1 MTAQMMKDTHYYIL
15 RIVLLCLAIFN
26 LHISSYAQELNAR
39 VSINHSQIENTRTD
53 VFDALQTKLTE
64 FLNNQKWTEIPFREN
79 EKIQCNFNITVNTY
93 NQEENSFEC
102 SLLMNCSRPV
112 YGSSY
117 NTVSYAVND
126 ADFTFVFTEF
136 DQLEYQDN
144 QIDNN
149 LIALLAYYA
158 YMIIGMDLDT
168 MAPMGGTDCF
178 HMAEDVATAG
188 ENLGFLPGDLEE
200 KINPYLRPLNDALHE
215 MLDSA
220 ELESFRA
227 RGMIELAP
235 LAFMRGRTLNNSFI
249 ILDEAQNATND
260 QMLMFLTRLG
270 FHSSCVISGDPTQTD
285 LPHRVQSGLLKA
297 CSLLE
302 NIDGIKVCRFGKGDV
317 LRHSLVERIVRAYE
331 EDKTNRAEEEKS
343 E

>member
-1 MTAQMMKDTHYYIL
+1 MMKVTHYNIL
-15 RIVLLCLAIFN
+15 KVVLLCLTIFN
-26 LHISSYAQELNAR
+26 LHQSSYAQELDAR
-39 VSINHSQIENTRTD
+39 VTINHSQIENTRTE

-117 NTVSYAVND
+117 NTISYAVND

-168 MAPMGGTDCF
+168 MAPMGGTDYF

-188 ENLGFLPGDLEE
+188 ENLGFPGWKAFGDSGNRFGLLNDYMDGAMEGMREFNYIYHRKGLDRMSEAPDSARAAIVDALDLLQEANRAKSMTKVAQLFTEYKRDELVNIFTKKATKEE
-200 KINPYLRPLNDALHE
+200 KE
-215 MLDSA
+215 
-220 ELESFRA
+220 
-227 RGMIELAP
+227 
-235 LAFMRGRTLNNSFI
+235 
-249 ILDEAQNATND
+249 
-260 QMLMFLTRLG
+260 
-270 FHSSCVISGDPTQTD
+270 
-285 LPHRVQSGLLKA
+285 K
-297 CSLLE
+297 
-302 NIDGIKVCRFGKGDV
+302 
-317 LRHSLVERIVRAYE
+317 AYE
-331 EDKTNRAEEEKS
+331 VLFSIDASQSNTWEKIKN
-343 E
+343 

>member
-1 MTAQMMKDTHYYIL
+1 MMKVTHYNIL
-15 RIVLLCLAIFN
+15 RVVLLCITIFN
-26 LHISSYAQELNAR
+26 LHQSSYAQELDAR
-39 VSINHSQIENTRTD
+39 VTINHSQIENTRTE

-117 NTVSYAVND
+117 NTISYAVND

-168 MAPMGGTDCF
+168 MAPMGGTDYF
-178 HMAEDVATAG
+178 HMAEDIATAG
-188 ENLGFLPGDLEE
+188 ENLGFPGWKAFGDSGNRFGLLNDYMDGAMEGMREFNYIYHRNGLDRMSEAPDSARAAIVDALDLLQEANRAKSMTKVAQLFTEYKRDELVNIFTKKATKEE
-200 KINPYLRPLNDALHE
+200 KE
-215 MLDSA
+215 
-220 ELESFRA
+220 
-227 RGMIELAP
+227 
-235 LAFMRGRTLNNSFI
+235 
-249 ILDEAQNATND
+249 
-260 QMLMFLTRLG
+260 
-270 FHSSCVISGDPTQTD
+270 
-285 LPHRVQSGLLKA
+285 K
-297 CSLLE
+297 
-302 NIDGIKVCRFGKGDV
+302 
-317 LRHSLVERIVRAYE
+317 AYE
-331 EDKTNRAEEEKS
+331 VLFSIDASQSNTWEKIKN
-343 E
+343 

>member
-1 MTAQMMKDTHYYIL
+1 MMKVTHYYIL
-15 RIVLLCLAIFN
+15 KVVLLCLTSFN
-26 LHISSYAQELNAR
+26 LHQSSYAQELDAR
-39 VSINHSQIENTRTD
+39 VTINHSQIENTRTE

-117 NTVSYAVND
+117 NTISYAVND

-168 MAPMGGTDCF
+168 MAPMGGTDYF

-188 ENLGFLPGDLEE
+188 ENLGFPGWKAFGDSGNRFGLLNDYMDGAMEGMREFNYIYHRKGLDRMSEAPDSARAAIVDALDLLQEANRAKSMTKVAQLFTEYKRDELVNIFTKKATKEE
-200 KINPYLRPLNDALHE
+200 KE
-215 MLDSA
+215 
-220 ELESFRA
+220 
-227 RGMIELAP
+227 
-235 LAFMRGRTLNNSFI
+235 
-249 ILDEAQNATND
+249 
-260 QMLMFLTRLG
+260 
-270 FHSSCVISGDPTQTD
+270 
-285 LPHRVQSGLLKA
+285 K
-297 CSLLE
+297 
-302 NIDGIKVCRFGKGDV
+302 
-317 LRHSLVERIVRAYE
+317 AYE
-331 EDKTNRAEEEKS
+331 VLFSIDASQSNTWEKIKN
-343 E
+343 

>member
-1 MTAQMMKDTHYYIL
+1 MMKVTQYYIL
-15 RIVLLCLAIFN
+15 KVVLLCLTILN
-26 LHISSYAQELNAR
+26 LHQSSYAQELDAR
-39 VSINHSQIENTRTD
+39 VTINHSQIENTRTE

-64 FLNNQKWTEIPFREN
+64 FLNNQNWTEIPFREN

-117 NTVSYAVND
+117 NTISYAVND

-168 MAPMGGTDCF
+168 MAPMGGTDYF

-188 ENLGFLPGDLEE
+188 ENLGFPGWKAFGDSGNRFGLLNDYMDGAMEGMREFNYIYHRKGLDRMSEAPDSARAAIVDALDLLQEANRAKSMTKVAQLFTEYKRDELVNIFTKKATKEE
-200 KINPYLRPLNDALHE
+200 KE
-215 MLDSA
+215 
-220 ELESFRA
+220 
-227 RGMIELAP
+227 
-235 LAFMRGRTLNNSFI
+235 
-249 ILDEAQNATND
+249 
-260 QMLMFLTRLG
+260 
-270 FHSSCVISGDPTQTD
+270 
-285 LPHRVQSGLLKA
+285 K
-297 CSLLE
+297 
-302 NIDGIKVCRFGKGDV
+302 
-317 LRHSLVERIVRAYE
+317 AYE
-331 EDKTNRAEEEKS
+331 VLFSIDASQSNTWEKIKN
-343 E
+343 

>member
-1 MTAQMMKDTHYYIL
+1 MMKVTHYNIL
-15 RIVLLCLAIFN
+15 RVVLLCLTIFN
-26 LHISSYAQELNAR
+26 LHQSSYAQELDAR
-39 VSINHSQIENTRTD
+39 VTINHSQIENTRTE

-64 FLNNQKWTEIPFREN
+64 FLNNKKWTEIPFREN

-112 YGSSY
+112 FGSSY
-117 NTVSYAVND
+117 NTISYAVND

-168 MAPMGGTDCF
+168 MAPMGGTDYF

-188 ENLGFLPGDLEE
+188 ENLGFPGWKAFGDSGNRFGLLNDYMDGAMEGMREFNYIYHRKGLDRMSEAPDSARAAIVDALDLLQEANRAKSMTKVAQLFTEYKRDELVNIFTKKATKEE
-200 KINPYLRPLNDALHE
+200 KE
-215 MLDSA
+215 
-220 ELESFRA
+220 
-227 RGMIELAP
+227 
-235 LAFMRGRTLNNSFI
+235 
-249 ILDEAQNATND
+249 
-260 QMLMFLTRLG
+260 
-270 FHSSCVISGDPTQTD
+270 
-285 LPHRVQSGLLKA
+285 K
-297 CSLLE
+297 
-302 NIDGIKVCRFGKGDV
+302 
-317 LRHSLVERIVRAYE
+317 AYE
-331 EDKTNRAEEEKS
+331 VLFSIDASQSNTWEKIKN
-343 E
+343 

>member
-1 MTAQMMKDTHYYIL
+1 MMKVTHYNIL
-15 RIVLLCLAIFN
+15 RVVLLCITIFN
-26 LHISSYAQELNAR
+26 LHQSSYAQELDAR
-39 VSINHSQIENTRTD
+39 VTINHSQIENTRTE

-93 NQEENSFEC
+93 NQEENTFEC

-117 NTVSYAVND
+117 NTISYAVND

-168 MAPMGGTDCF
+168 MAPMGGTDYF

-188 ENLGFLPGDLEE
+188 ENLGFPGWKAFGDSGNRFGLLNDYLDGAMEGMREFNYIYHRKGLDRMSEAPDSARAAIVDALDLLQEANRAKSMTKVAQLFTEYKRDELVNIFTKKATKEE
-200 KINPYLRPLNDALHE
+200 KE
-215 MLDSA
+215 
-220 ELESFRA
+220 
-227 RGMIELAP
+227 
-235 LAFMRGRTLNNSFI
+235 
-249 ILDEAQNATND
+249 
-260 QMLMFLTRLG
+260 
-270 FHSSCVISGDPTQTD
+270 
-285 LPHRVQSGLLKA
+285 K
-297 CSLLE
+297 
-302 NIDGIKVCRFGKGDV
+302 
-317 LRHSLVERIVRAYE
+317 AYE
-331 EDKTNRAEEEKS
+331 VLFSIDASQSNTWEKIKN
-343 E
+343 

>member
-1 MTAQMMKDTHYYIL
+1 MKVTHYNIL
-15 RIVLLCLAIFN
+15 RVVLLCITIFN
-26 LHISSYAQELNAR
+26 LHQSSYAQELDAR
-39 VSINHSQIENTRTD
+39 VTINHSQIENTRTE

-117 NTVSYAVND
+117 NTISYAVND

-168 MAPMGGTDCF
+168 MAPMGGTDYF

-188 ENLGFLPGDLEE
+188 ENLGFPGWKAFGDSGNRFGLLNDYMDGAMEGMREFNYIYHRMGLDRMSEAPDSARAAIVNALDLLQEANRAKSMTKVAQLFTEYKRDELVNIFTKKATKEE
-200 KINPYLRPLNDALHE
+200 KE
-215 MLDSA
+215 
-220 ELESFRA
+220 
-227 RGMIELAP
+227 
-235 LAFMRGRTLNNSFI
+235 
-249 ILDEAQNATND
+249 
-260 QMLMFLTRLG
+260 
-270 FHSSCVISGDPTQTD
+270 
-285 LPHRVQSGLLKA
+285 K
-297 CSLLE
+297 
-302 NIDGIKVCRFGKGDV
+302 
-317 LRHSLVERIVRAYE
+317 AYE
-331 EDKTNRAEEEKS
+331 VLFSIDASQSNTWEKIKN
-343 E
+343 

>member
-1 MTAQMMKDTHYYIL
+1 MMKVTHYYIL
-15 RIVLLCLAIFN
+15 KVVLLCLTIFN
-26 LHISSYAQELNAR
+26 LHQYSYAQELDAR
-39 VSINHSQIENTRTD
+39 VTINHSQIENTRTE

-117 NTVSYAVND
+117 NTISYAVND

-168 MAPMGGTDCF
+168 MAPMGGTDYF

-188 ENLGFLPGDLEE
+188 ENLGFPGWKAFGDSGNRFGLLNDYMDGAMEGMREFNYIYHRKGLDRMSEAPDSARAAIVDALDLLQEANRAKSMTKVAQLFTEYKRDELVNIFTKKATKEE
-200 KINPYLRPLNDALHE
+200 KE
-215 MLDSA
+215 
-220 ELESFRA
+220 
-227 RGMIELAP
+227 
-235 LAFMRGRTLNNSFI
+235 
-249 ILDEAQNATND
+249 
-260 QMLMFLTRLG
+260 
-270 FHSSCVISGDPTQTD
+270 
-285 LPHRVQSGLLKA
+285 K
-297 CSLLE
+297 
-302 NIDGIKVCRFGKGDV
+302 
-317 LRHSLVERIVRAYE
+317 AYE
-331 EDKTNRAEEEKS
+331 VLFSIDASQSNTWEKIKN
-343 E
+343 

>member
-1 MTAQMMKDTHYYIL
+1 MMKVTHYYIL
-15 RIVLLCLAIFN
+15 KVVLLCLTIFN
-26 LHISSYAQELNAR
+26 LHQSSYAQELDAR
-39 VSINHSQIENTRTD
+39 VTINHSQIENTRTE

-117 NTVSYAVND
+117 NTISYAVND

-168 MAPMGGTDCF
+168 MAPMGGTDYF

-188 ENLGFLPGDLEE
+188 ENLGFPGWKAFGDSGNRFGLLNDYMDGAMEGMREFNYIYHRKGLDRMSEAPDSARAAIVDALDLLQEANRAKSMTKVAQLFTEYKRDELVNIFTKKATKEE
-200 KINPYLRPLNDALHE
+200 KE
-215 MLDSA
+215 
-220 ELESFRA
+220 
-227 RGMIELAP
+227 
-235 LAFMRGRTLNNSFI
+235 
-249 ILDEAQNATND
+249 
-260 QMLMFLTRLG
+260 
-270 FHSSCVISGDPTQTD
+270 
-285 LPHRVQSGLLKA
+285 K
-297 CSLLE
+297 
-302 NIDGIKVCRFGKGDV
+302 
-317 LRHSLVERIVRAYE
+317 AYE
-331 EDKTNRAEEEKS
+331 VLFSIDASQSNTWEKIKN
-343 E
+343 

>member
-1 MTAQMMKDTHYYIL
+1 MMKVTHYYIL
-15 RIVLLCLAIFN
+15 KVVLLCLTIFN
-26 LHISSYAQELNAR
+26 LHQSSYAQELDAR
-39 VSINHSQIENTRTD
+39 VTINHSQIENTRTE

-117 NTVSYAVND
+117 NTISYAVND

-168 MAPMGGTDCF
+168 MAPMGGTDYF

-188 ENLGFLPGDLEE
+188 ENLGFPGWKAFGDSGNRFGLLNDYMDGAMEGMREFNYIYHRKGLDRMSEAPDSARAAIVDALDLLQEANRAKSMTKVAQLFTVYKRDELVNIFTKKATKEE
-200 KINPYLRPLNDALHE
+200 KE
-215 MLDSA
+215 
-220 ELESFRA
+220 
-227 RGMIELAP
+227 
-235 LAFMRGRTLNNSFI
+235 
-249 ILDEAQNATND
+249 
-260 QMLMFLTRLG
+260 
-270 FHSSCVISGDPTQTD
+270 
-285 LPHRVQSGLLKA
+285 K
-297 CSLLE
+297 
-302 NIDGIKVCRFGKGDV
+302 
-317 LRHSLVERIVRAYE
+317 AYE
-331 EDKTNRAEEEKS
+331 VLFSIDASQSNTWEKIKN
-343 E
+343 

>member
-1 MTAQMMKDTHYYIL
+1 MTARMMKDIHYYIL

-188 ENLGFLPGDLEE
+188 ENLGFPGWKAFGESGNRFGLLNDYMDGAMEGMREFNYIYHRKGLDRMSEAPDSARAAIADALDLLQEANRAKSMTKVAQLFTEYKRDELVNIFAKKGTKEE
-200 KINPYLRPLNDALHE
+200 KE
-215 MLDSA
+215 
-220 ELESFRA
+220 
-227 RGMIELAP
+227 
-235 LAFMRGRTLNNSFI
+235 
-249 ILDEAQNATND
+249 
-260 QMLMFLTRLG
+260 
-270 FHSSCVISGDPTQTD
+270 
-285 LPHRVQSGLLKA
+285 K
-297 CSLLE
+297 
-302 NIDGIKVCRFGKGDV
+302 
-317 LRHSLVERIVRAYE
+317 AYE
-331 EDKTNRAEEEKS
+331 VLFSIDASQSNTWEKIKN
-343 E
+343 

>member
-1 MTAQMMKDTHYYIL
+1 MMKVTHYNIL
-15 RIVLLCLAIFN
+15 RVVLLCLTIFN
-26 LHISSYAQELNAR
+26 LHQSSYAQELDAR
-39 VSINHSQIENTRTD
+39 VTINHSQIENTRTE

-93 NQEENSFEC
+93 NQEENTFEC

-117 NTVSYAVND
+117 NTISYAVND

-168 MAPMGGTDCF
+168 MAPMGGTDYF

-188 ENLGFLPGDLEE
+188 ENLGFPGWKAFGDSGNRFGLLNDYMDGAMEGMREFNYIYHRKGLDRMSEAPDSARAAIVDALDLLQEANRAKSMTKVAQLFTEYKRDELVNIFTKKATKEE
-200 KINPYLRPLNDALHE
+200 KE
-215 MLDSA
+215 
-220 ELESFRA
+220 
-227 RGMIELAP
+227 
-235 LAFMRGRTLNNSFI
+235 
-249 ILDEAQNATND
+249 
-260 QMLMFLTRLG
+260 
-270 FHSSCVISGDPTQTD
+270 
-285 LPHRVQSGLLKA
+285 K
-297 CSLLE
+297 
-302 NIDGIKVCRFGKGDV
+302 
-317 LRHSLVERIVRAYE
+317 AYE
-331 EDKTNRAEEEKS
+331 VLFSIDASQSNTWEKIKN
-343 E
+343 

>member
-1 MTAQMMKDTHYYIL
+1 MMKVTHYNIL
-15 RIVLLCLAIFN
+15 RVVLLCITIFN
-26 LHISSYAQELNAR
+26 LHQSSYAQELDAR
-39 VSINHSQIENTRTD
+39 VTINHSQIENTRTE

-117 NTVSYAVND
+117 NTISYAVND

-168 MAPMGGTDCF
+168 MAPMGGTDYF

-188 ENLGFLPGDLEE
+188 ENLGFPGWKAFGDSGNRFGLLNDYMDGAMEGMREFNYIYHRKGLDRMSEAPDSARAAIVDALNLLQEANRAKSMTKVAQLFTEYKRDELVNIFAKKATKEE
-200 KINPYLRPLNDALHE
+200 KE
-215 MLDSA
+215 
-220 ELESFRA
+220 
-227 RGMIELAP
+227 
-235 LAFMRGRTLNNSFI
+235 
-249 ILDEAQNATND
+249 
-260 QMLMFLTRLG
+260 
-270 FHSSCVISGDPTQTD
+270 
-285 LPHRVQSGLLKA
+285 K
-297 CSLLE
+297 
-302 NIDGIKVCRFGKGDV
+302 
-317 LRHSLVERIVRAYE
+317 AYE
-331 EDKTNRAEEEKS
+331 VLFSIDASQSNTWEKIKN
-343 E
+343 

>member
-1 MTAQMMKDTHYYIL
+1 MMKVTHYNIL
-15 RIVLLCLAIFN
+15 RVVLLCITIFN
-26 LHISSYAQELNAR
+26 LHQSSYAQELDAR
-39 VSINHSQIENTRTD
+39 VTINHSQIENTRTE

-117 NTVSYAVND
+117 NTISYAVND

-168 MAPMGGTDCF
+168 MAPMGGTDYF

-188 ENLGFLPGDLEE
+188 ENLGFPGWKAFGDSGNRFGLLNDYMDGAMEGMREFNYIYHRMGLDRMSEAPDSARAAIVNALDLLQEANRAKSMTKVAQLFTEYKRDELVNIFTKKATKEE
-200 KINPYLRPLNDALHE
+200 KE
-215 MLDSA
+215 
-220 ELESFRA
+220 
-227 RGMIELAP
+227 
-235 LAFMRGRTLNNSFI
+235 
-249 ILDEAQNATND
+249 
-260 QMLMFLTRLG
+260 
-270 FHSSCVISGDPTQTD
+270 
-285 LPHRVQSGLLKA
+285 K
-297 CSLLE
+297 
-302 NIDGIKVCRFGKGDV
+302 
-317 LRHSLVERIVRAYE
+317 AYE
-331 EDKTNRAEEEKS
+331 VLFSIDASQSNTWEKIKN
-343 E
+343 

>member
-1 MTAQMMKDTHYYIL
+1 MMKVTHYNIL
-15 RIVLLCLAIFN
+15 RVVLLCITIFN
-26 LHISSYAQELNAR
+26 LHQSSYAQELDAR
-39 VSINHSQIENTRTD
+39 VTINHSQIENTRTE

-117 NTVSYAVND
+117 NTISYAVND
-126 ADFTFVFTEF
+126 ANFTFVFTEF

-168 MAPMGGTDCF
+168 MAPMGGTDYF

-188 ENLGFLPGDLEE
+188 ENLGFPGWKAFGDSGNRFGLLNEYMDGAMEGMREFNYIYHRKGLDRMSEAPDSARAAIVDALDLLQEANRAKSMTKVAQLFTEYKRDELVNIFTKKATKEE
-200 KINPYLRPLNDALHE
+200 KE
-215 MLDSA
+215 
-220 ELESFRA
+220 
-227 RGMIELAP
+227 
-235 LAFMRGRTLNNSFI
+235 
-249 ILDEAQNATND
+249 
-260 QMLMFLTRLG
+260 
-270 FHSSCVISGDPTQTD
+270 
-285 LPHRVQSGLLKA
+285 K
-297 CSLLE
+297 
-302 NIDGIKVCRFGKGDV
+302 
-317 LRHSLVERIVRAYE
+317 AYE
-331 EDKTNRAEEEKS
+331 VLFSIDASQSNTWEKIKN
-343 E
+343 

>member
-1 MTAQMMKDTHYYIL
+1 MMKVTHYNIL
-15 RIVLLCLAIFN
+15 RVVLLCITIFN
-26 LHISSYAQELNAR
+26 LHQSSYAQELDAR
-39 VSINHSQIENTRTD
+39 VTINHSQIENTRTE

-117 NTVSYAVND
+117 NTISYAVND

-168 MAPMGGTDCF
+168 MAPMGGTDYF
-178 HMAEDVATAG
+178 HMAEDIATAG
-188 ENLGFLPGDLEE
+188 ENLGFPGWKAFGDSGNRFGLLNDYMDGAMEGMREFNYIYHRKGLDRMSEAPDSARAAIVDALDLLQEANRAKSMTKVAQLFTEYKRDELVNIFTKKATKEE
-200 KINPYLRPLNDALHE
+200 KE
-215 MLDSA
+215 
-220 ELESFRA
+220 
-227 RGMIELAP
+227 
-235 LAFMRGRTLNNSFI
+235 
-249 ILDEAQNATND
+249 
-260 QMLMFLTRLG
+260 
-270 FHSSCVISGDPTQTD
+270 
-285 LPHRVQSGLLKA
+285 K
-297 CSLLE
+297 
-302 NIDGIKVCRFGKGDV
+302 
-317 LRHSLVERIVRAYE
+317 AYE
-331 EDKTNRAEEEKS
+331 VLFSIDASQSNTWEKIKN
-343 E
+343 

>member
-1 MTAQMMKDTHYYIL
+1 MMKVTHYNIL
-15 RIVLLCLAIFN
+15 RVVLLCITIFN
-26 LHISSYAQELNAR
+26 LHQSSYAQELDAR
-39 VSINHSQIENTRTD
+39 VTINHSQIENTRTE

-117 NTVSYAVND
+117 NTISYAVND

-168 MAPMGGTDCF
+168 MAPMGGTDYF
-178 HMAEDVATAG
+178 HVAEDVATAG
-188 ENLGFLPGDLEE
+188 ENLGFPGWKAFGDSGNRFGLLNDYMDGAMEGMREFNYIYHRKGLDRMSEAPDSARAAIVDALDLLQEANRAKSMTKVAQLFTEYKRDELVNIFSKKATKEE
-200 KINPYLRPLNDALHE
+200 KE
-215 MLDSA
+215 
-220 ELESFRA
+220 
-227 RGMIELAP
+227 
-235 LAFMRGRTLNNSFI
+235 
-249 ILDEAQNATND
+249 
-260 QMLMFLTRLG
+260 
-270 FHSSCVISGDPTQTD
+270 
-285 LPHRVQSGLLKA
+285 K
-297 CSLLE
+297 
-302 NIDGIKVCRFGKGDV
+302 
-317 LRHSLVERIVRAYE
+317 AYE
-331 EDKTNRAEEEKS
+331 VLFSIDASQSNTWEKIKN
-343 E
+343 